1 MKPRTS
7 PNAGTGEQD
16 RSTPDSM
23 DQADRTNGEGVD
35 PATELNDELH
45 DDPAVTGVRDGD

>member
-1 MKPRTS
+1 MKPRPRS
-7 PNAGTGEQD
+7 NAGTGAEN

-35 PATELNDELH
+35 PAVELNDDVN